1 MLLRGSAQPSDTR
14 LELRILHARI
24 PRLLIG
30 DRQSELIRTEQQFV
44 ARSLQAGRPI
54 ADVAFKREDHK
65 ESKISG
71 YRLGDLALGVVSA
84 GPMKI
89 KTFAARQLTFFLA
102 MQGSGTIVEGTKS
115 LRWGAPG
122 QIIRSTYSEPL
133 EHSTEVFSAVTIT
146 PSVDDLANAIREF
159 FPAAHV
165 SMDRLLESG
174 TLGFP
179 GEVGGTNHFEAL
191 MGLLSVAK
199 STDGN
204 ADLMN
209 RIGLESVITKV
220 LAEMVV
226 AQDGIPESSEES
238 KAAPR
243 SLRAIDLIC
252 EHVERNVGRPLTI
265 PQMEKL
271 SGLTGR
277 SLNYAFQSRFNC
289 SPQQWQRTFLL
300 AEARNRLLFDDQ
312 TASIKTIA
320 FELGFSSSNSFS
332 SHYKRRFGEYPS
344 ETIARHHSFINGRP
358 TSDRQAQE
366 SDARRA
372 GDLNS
377 SARQRP

>member
-1 MLLRGSAQPSDTR
+1 
-14 LELRILHARI
+14 
-24 PRLLIG
+24 LIG
-30 DRQSELIRTEQQFV
+30 DRQSDLIRTEQQFI

-54 ADVAFKREDHK
+54 EDVAFTRENHK
-65 ESKISG
+65 GSKISG
-71 YRLGDLALGVVSA
+71 YRLGDLALAVASA
-84 GPMKI
+84 GPMKM
-89 KTFAARQLTFFLA
+89 KTFVASQLTFLLP
-102 MQGSGTIVEGTKS
+102 MQGSGTIVEATKS
-115 LRWGAPG
+115 LRWGTPG
-122 QIIRSTYSEPL
+122 QIIRSTYSKPL
-133 EHSTEVFSAVTIT
+133 EYSTEVFSAVTIS
-146 PSVDDLANAIREF
+146 PSVDSLANAIREF
-159 FPAAHV
+159 LPVAHV
-165 SMDRLLESG
+165 PMDRLLESG

-179 GEVGGTNHFEAL
+179 GVVGGIDYFEAL

-220 LAEMVV
+220 LAEMII
-226 AQDGIPESSEES
+226 AQDGILARSEDS

-289 SPQQWQRTFLL
+289 SPQQWQRKFLL
-300 AEARNRLLFDDQ
+300 AEARYRLSSEGQ
-312 TASIKTIA
+312 NASIKTIA

-344 ETIARHHSFINGRP
+344 ETIARHHPYTNGRP
-358 TSDRQAQE
+358 ASDRQDQE
-366 SDARRA
+366 SDARKA
-372 GDLNS
+372 GGWNG
-377 SARQRP
+377 SARQHGA